1 MLSLLAEALA
11 GSPGARLLD
20 VGGGTGNYAVA
31 LAGLGFEPL
40 VLDRSPA
47 MLERAAA
54 KGLETIEG
62 DARELPFRER
72 SFDAVTMLSM
82 LHHVDEPAAAIA
94 EAKRVLAEGGRLALK
109 GYYREDIA
117 DLWLLDYFPSS
128 RPWMEE
134 THPPVAELERWLPGA
149 ERRQIVFTEV
159 EDGSLAALAAWPE
172 LILDPRRR
180 RQTSYFERLERDDP
194 EGHAAGLE
202 RLRRDLAAG
211 DAPRT
216 PGRASVLTWTK
227 P

>member
-11 GSPGARLLD
+11 GSPGPRLLD

-94 EAKRVLAEGGRLALK
+94 EAKRVLAEGGRLALT

-128 RPWMEE
+128 RP
-134 THPPVAELERWLPGA
+134 
-149 ERRQIVFTEV
+149 
-159 EDGSLAALAAWPE
+159 
-172 LILDPRRR
+172 
-180 RQTSYFERLERDDP
+180 
-194 EGHAAGLE
+194 
-202 RLRRDLAAG
+202 
-211 DAPRT
+211 
-216 PGRASVLTWTK
+216 
-227 P
+227 